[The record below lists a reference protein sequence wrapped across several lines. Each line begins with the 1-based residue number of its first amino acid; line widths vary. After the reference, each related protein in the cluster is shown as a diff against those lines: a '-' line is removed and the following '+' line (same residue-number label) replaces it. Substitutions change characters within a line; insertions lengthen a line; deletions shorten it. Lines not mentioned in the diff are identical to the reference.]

1 MEKKYPVINM
11 KMTGQRIRW
20 IMRMKG
26 FTVRDLQEYLGL
38 STPQSIYHWFEGRS
52 IPTVDNLYALSYLFE
67 LPMEYLLSEN
77 KKDLQSNEVS
87 LIHRITQYCFGVS
100 LLRAG

>member
-11 KMTGQRIRW
+11 KMTGQKIRW

-67 LPMEYLLSEN
+67 LPMEYLLSGN
-77 KKDLQSNEVS
+77 KKDLKSNEMS
-87 LIHRITQYCFGVS
+87 LIHRITQYCFEFS

>member
-11 KMTGQRIRW
+11 KKTGQRIRW
-20 IMRMKG
+20 IRRMKG

-52 IPTVDNLYALSYLFE
+52 IPTVDNLYALSHLFQM
-67 LPMEYLLSEN
+67 PMDYLLSGDKRDTLSHES
-77 KKDLQSNEVS
+77 DFVYRVMQYGFELS
-87 LIHRITQYCFGVS
+87 LP
-100 LLRAG
+100 RAV

>member
-11 KMTGQRIRW
+11 KKTGQKIRW

-52 IPTVDNLYALSYLFE
+52 IPTVDNLYALSYLFGI
-67 LPMEYLLSEN
+67 PMEHLLSGNRKEN
-77 KKDLQSNEVS
+77 YSGKMAST
-87 LIHRITQYCFGVS
+87 HRITQYCFELS